1 MISQIIGYIALWL
14 ITRSGGGM
22 DVYYEQVV
30 LLTGLTGIL
39 SMIPC
44 LWFYSRDR
52 IARKH
57 GGLVLP
63 QKPWKLDLPEIILL
77 LGNGSSFFTVCKY
90 ACRNA
95 AVCTELSGISGD
107 NGSDDCRKEY
117 VVFTHMYGCYS
128 ASGRGNRISLAD
140 LFATPGLY
148 ENRICHGDLRNDLWY
163 LSWKSGTGS
172 LCRNSWNG
180 ICRFSGNQRLSV
192 EQRTFAYGGK
202 YLVACISGSCELDA
216 TEKSNVYSDH
226 AVCIDTHFGLWVSL
240 FPGKGERTDKTG
252 FVNAYRTAEFCF

>member
-63 QKPWKLDLPEIILL
+63 QKPWKLDLPEIILF
-77 LGNGSSFFTVCKY
+77 LGMGAAFSQY
-90 ACRNA
+90 ANMF
-95 AVCTELSGISGD
+95 VGMLQSVL
-107 NGSDDCRKEY
+107 NYQEY
-117 VVFTHMYGCYS
+117 QETMDQMTAGKSMWFLTHMYGNYS
-128 ASGRGNRISLAD
+128 SAGRGNRISLAD
-140 LFATPGLY
+140 LSATPGLY
-148 ENRICHGDLRNDLWY
+148 ENGLCHGDFRNDLWY
-163 LSWKSGTGS
+163 LSWESGTGS

-180 ICRFSGNQRLSV
+180 ICIFSGNQRLSV

-216 TEKSNVYSDH
+216 AEESDVYSDH
-226 AVCIDTHFGLWVSL
+226 IVCTDTYPALWDLL
-240 FPGKGERTDKTG
+240 FPDKNAWTDKT
-252 FVNAYRTAEFCF
+252 CFIN